1 MTDEIEVIEDG
12 DGVALIG
19 DAQAIDRFLEERQL
33 ASRDLDLP
41 RLSGVLRLG
50 SVSAQ
55 VGSELAAQSGRW
67 IKLSKE
73 SADQLKTLDAMKG
86 SSDGVARAIL
96 NQNGK
101 NKHILEFVKSPGA
114 RSMLSNPAVLAGAA
128 GIMAQLAMQQTMDE
142 ITDYLAA
149 IDAKV
154 DDILRAQKD
163 TVVAGMIGVDFV
175 LREAMTIREQVGR
188 VSDVTWSKV
197 QATGQTIAQTQA
209 YALRQLDAMAE
220 KLERTRKVDD
230 LADVARSAE
239 VQAAEWLVVLA
250 KCFQLQDAVAIL
262 ELDRVLDD
270 EPETLQQHRIGV
282 HVARDHRRDA
292 IAETTV
298 RLLARIDAA
307 ATVANAKVLTNPRSS
322 RSVVRSSNI
331 VIGSLREA
339 HRVLGIEGGAGPVNE
354 RRWIEAAGDLRDRAV
369 STGALRVGDARA
381 LGELAGGRLRS
392 ASGRVGGDM
401 VRSIRRRRDDP
412 SETST
417 AAELPVTP
425 SDN

>member
-1 MTDEIEVIEDG
+1 MNDEIEVLQDG

-19 DAQAIDRFLEERQL
+19 DARAIDRFLDEHQL
-33 ASRDLDLP
+33 PSRDLDLP
-41 RLSGVLRLG
+41 RLSGVLRAG
-50 SVSAQ
+50 SVAGQ
-55 VGSELAAQSGRW
+55 IGSDVAAQSGRW
-67 IKLSKE
+67 IKLTKE

-86 SSDGVARAIL
+86 SGDGVARAIL
-96 NQNGK
+96 RQNGK

-114 RSMLSNPAVLAGAA
+114 RSLLSNPAVLAGAA
-128 GIMAQLAMQQTMDE
+128 GVMAQLAMQQTMDE

-163 TVVAGMIGVDFV
+163 AVVAGMIGVDFV

-209 YALRQLDAMAE
+209 HALLQLDALAD
-220 KLERTRKVDD
+220 KLEKTRKVDD
-230 LADVARSAE
+230 LVNVSRSAE
-239 VQAAEWLVVLA
+239 AQTADWLAVLA

-262 ELDRVLDD
+262 ELDRVLDA
-270 EPETLQQHRIGV
+270 EPETLEQHRIGV
-282 HVARDHRRDA
+282 HVARDHRRGA
-292 IAETTV
+292 IGETTV

-307 ATVANAKVLTNPRSS
+307 AAVANAKVLTNPRSS
-322 RSVVRSSNI
+322 RSVVRSSNV
-331 VIGSLREA
+331 VIGSLHDA
-339 HRVLGIEGGAGPVNE
+339 HQVLGIESGTGLVDE

-369 STGALRVGDARA
+369 NTGALRLGDARA

-392 ASGRVGGDM
+392 VSGRVGGDAL
-401 VRSIRRRRDDP
+401 RSIRRPHEDA
-412 SETST
+412 SEPPTGP
-417 AAELPVTP
+417 EGPVSR
-425 SDN
+425 SDY